1 MLRRPGPPL
10 FALLRQQ
17 RVLPPAERRTSA
29 TDMPNSPR
37 TSGLSREW
45 VVVAGWVTRLFGSRV
60 FDHRG
65 KPDEVLK
72 RVAESE
78 RLGRE
83 NSLPFLTEVMV
94 PIFSGITLIRRGQL
108 AEGTTSLA
116 TGLGFW
122 EQAGGKCYSPYVK
135 SILASGMAQLGDFA
149 AVLHPIQ
156 AMPGS
161 CATRA
166 ALARPA
172 ICSHP
177 IMTGS
182 PKASRRRT

>member
-1 MLRRPGPPL
+1 
-10 FALLRQQ
+10 
-17 RVLPPAERRTSA
+17 
-29 TDMPNSPR
+29 MPNSPR
-37 TSGLSREW
+37 TFVGLAAMVEHARPEEPRHPSG
-45 VVVAGWVTRLFGSRV
+45 
-60 FDHRG
+60 D
-65 KPDEVLK
+65 
-72 RVAESE
+72 E